1 MGMEVDEV
9 EVEAADFLAV
19 IEVESNRVLLEA
31 AQTADEKAKDEEKN
45 RKAKKKAEKKKKKKK
60 AEKKKGAEKK
70 AAGKALHKAG
80 FAAPEIAV
88 KGDHK
93 LRLRQP
99 ADLGRN
105 PAGVF
110 G

>member
-1 MGMEVDEV
+1 MPSHASRRDSQRVANVAASPGGFQ
-9 EVEAADFLAV
+9 VEASGEKFEWYYEDGLQDYLTGALGELATLPEAPFV
-19 IEVESNRVLLEA
+19 GNLEG
-31 AQTADEKAKDEEKN
+31 
-45 RKAKKKAEKKKKKKK
+45 
-60 AEKKKGAEKK
+60 KGE
-70 AAGKALHKAG
+70 ALHKAG

-105 PAGVF
+105 PAGLF